1 MKSEHKL
8 EAWALQEGPRVLEG
22 AIVQLDRYSIMAFG
36 RYRITRAHGR
46 YSVDTGTH
54 QANFGSS
61 RTAMTYCVL
70 DRAGRPD
77 WCIHMRQ
84 LDERRTRLS
93 EDIDARDQLMRRSK
107 NVRMHDVVTDK
118 LASKR
123 ATLATVEHQLD
134 KYVDRAKY
142 LQHQG
147 FTNETARTRRT

>member
-8 EAWALQEGPRVLEG
+8 EAWALQEGPRILEG
-22 AIVQLDRYSIMAFG
+22 AIIQLDRYSIMAFG
-36 RYRITRAHGR
+36 RYRITRERGGYR
-46 YSVDTGTH
+46 VDTGTH

-61 RTAMTYCVL
+61 RTAMSYCVL

-84 LDERRTRLS
+84 LDERHTRLS
-93 EDIDARDQLMRRSK
+93 EDIEARDQLMRRSQST
-107 NVRMHDVVTDK
+107 RMHDVVTDK

-134 KYVDRAKY
+134 KYVGRAKY

-147 FTNETARTRRT
+147 FANETARTRRP

>member
-8 EAWALQEGPRVLEG
+8 EAWARQELPRILDG

-36 RYRITRAHGR
+36 RYRITRAQGR
-46 YSVDTGTH
+46 YSVDTGT
-54 QANFGSS
+54 QQVDFGSG
-61 RTAMTYCVL
+61 RTAITYCVL
-70 DRAGRPD
+70 DRARRPD

-84 LDERRTRLS
+84 LDERHTRLS
-93 EDIDARDQLMRRSK
+93 QDIDARDQLMQRSEST
-107 NVRMHDVVTDK
+107 RMHDVVTDK

-134 KYVDRAKY
+134 KYVGRAKY

-147 FTNETARTRRT
+147 FANETARTRRP

>member
-1 MKSEHKL
+1 MTSEHKL
-8 EAWALQEGPRVLEG
+8 EAWAHQELPRILDS

-36 RYRITRAHGR
+36 RYRITRSRGR
-46 YSVDTGTH
+46 YDVDTGSH
-54 QANFGSS
+54 QTSFGSG

-77 WCIHMRQ
+77 WCIHMQQ

-93 EDIDARDQLMRRSK
+93 DDIQAREQLMRRSQ
-107 NVRMHDVVTDK
+107 NSRMHDVVTDK

-123 ATLATVEHQLD
+123 ATLAIVEHQLD
-134 KYVDRAKY
+134 KYVSRAKY

-147 FTNETARTRRT
+147 FANETARIRRP